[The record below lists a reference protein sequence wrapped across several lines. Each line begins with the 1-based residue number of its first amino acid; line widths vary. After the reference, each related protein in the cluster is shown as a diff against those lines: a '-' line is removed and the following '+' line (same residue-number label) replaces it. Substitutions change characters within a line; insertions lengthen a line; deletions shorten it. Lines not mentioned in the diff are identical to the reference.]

1 VPFDK
6 KLIDLKSLTT
16 THYIPDVQCG
26 VSVEGEAYRCLS
38 CGKCRDCHLCETMCP
53 TNAISR
59 REVPTPVGYEYISDP
74 DKCIAC
80 GFCRDTCPCGI
91 WVMQPF

>member
-1 VPFDK
+1 MEVMTHGRRYDFKTRTVPRDA
-6 KLIDLKSLTT
+6 I
-16 THYIPDVQCG
+16 H
-26 VSVEGEAYRCLS
+26 EGLWMHE
-38 CGKCRDCHLCETMCP
+38 P
-53 TNAISR
+53 
-59 REVPTPVGYEYISDP
+59 EVPTEVGYEYISDP

>member
-1 VPFDK
+1 
-6 KLIDLKSLTT
+6 
-16 THYIPDVQCG
+16 
-26 VSVEGEAYRCLS
+26 
-38 CGKCRDCHLCETMCP
+38 MCP

-59 REVPTPVGYEYISDP
+59 REVPTEVGYEYISDP
-74 DKCIAC
+74 EKCIAC